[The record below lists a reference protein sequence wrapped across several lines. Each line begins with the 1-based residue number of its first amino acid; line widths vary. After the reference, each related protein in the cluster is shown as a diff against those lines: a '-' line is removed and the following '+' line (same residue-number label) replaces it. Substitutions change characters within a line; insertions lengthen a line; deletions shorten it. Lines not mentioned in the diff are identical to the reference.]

1 VPARRRAAA
10 PLDDAA
16 VTSRAL
22 DACGRRL
29 DGSPASAEY
38 YRRRRRTLYAAL
50 KQAVRSGSLSANPLD
65 GPAAADWK
73 APAVTSVVDRRRV
86 PNPAQMRELLA
97 AIGKVG
103 STQGSRLVALYG
115 CMYYGMLRPRR
126 CPCARTSAT
135 FRPPAGA

>member
-1 VPARRRAAA
+1 MMLRSFPGRSTH
-10 PLDDAA
+10 A
-16 VTSRAL
+16 VA
-22 DACGRRL
+22 
-29 DGSPASAEY
+29 GSTDSAASAEY

-97 AIGKVG
+97 AIGKV
-103 STQGSRLVALYG
+103 VALRVPGWWRYTGACITG
-115 CMYYGMLRPRR
+115 CCGPPRR